1 MKKIILMLILIVFI
15 MGCSEQ
21 IENSVEETL
30 PEITPEEI
38 ETQPPIVSEEIPEEI
53 NNTITEE
60 PQVNEPIEE
69 TQQEIKIVTKLELIY
84 PKLTYPGAYN
94 GPLYA
99 TSEQVGNTAPTK
111 QYWENMDRN
120 GINYLIGMFQIVGK
134 PSKDSLVSSVN
145 LGYVIDWVQK
155 HPYRVIP
162 LFNPGIGGVEV
173 ETLVGNKL
181 TSMYKETLEA
191 SKEIVGNDFIK
202 GLGELE
208 TQMWD
213 MRHNDPKFMQM
224 VNLASENGL
233 VVMFHP
239 VSDKLGDVKTIIEKY
254 PNTIFLIHMYREHL
268 KRGRDELINMMKT
281 HDNLYFSIDVAHIIF
296 YDGND
301 IIYTY
306 NDKDINKA
314 KNRFI
319 STFDSEYKR
328 ILDIALE
335 DYKPFVDAVPD
346 KIMWGTES
354 GPLFNWEPEVYDRMI
369 KISRLFIGKLDKEHQ
384 EAVGYKN
391 ALRVFG
397 EGVKL
402 NKNIEVV
409 DTSSWPICAGEST
422 CDESCK
428 NSNVKGCLSKCL
440 IRVRCNQI
448 MEEDIDD
455 PNDDLD
461 VIGEDVGDGFC
472 APFDGDEEE
481 CLSHSDKC
489 EWSTEEEGTCL
500 DK

>member
-1 MKKIILMLILIVFI
+1 MKKIILILVLLFFI
-15 MGCSEQ
+15 IGCAEQVSEEPTQ
-21 IENSVEETL
+21 IPTEE
-30 PEITPEEI
+30 PEIE
-38 ETQPPIVSEEIPEEI
+38 QPLEEEIPEEVDD
-53 NNTITEE
+53 TITEE

-69 TQQEIKIVTKLELIY
+69 PQQEIETKLELIY
-84 PKLTYPGAYN
+84 PKLTYPDAYN

-99 TSEQVGNTAPTK
+99 TSEQVGNTAPTE

-120 GINYLIGMFQIVGK
+120 GVNYLISMFQIAGK

-145 LGYVIDWVQK
+145 LGYVVDWVQK

-162 LFNPGIGGVEV
+162 FFNPGIGGVEV
-173 ETLVGNKL
+173 EPLVGNKL
-181 TSMYKETLEA
+181 TSMYKETLVA
-191 SKEIVGNDFIK
+191 SREIVGNSFIK
-202 GLGELE
+202 GFGELE

-224 VNLASENGL
+224 VSLASENDL
-233 VVMFHP
+233 VIMFHP
-239 VSDKLGDVKTIIEKY
+239 VSNRISDVKTIIEKY

-268 KRGRDELINMMKT
+268 LEIRNELANMMKT

-306 NDKDINKA
+306 NNKDINKA

-319 STFDSEYKR
+319 STFDSKYKG
-328 ILDIALE
+328 ILNDAVK

-402 NKNIEVV
+402 NKNLKVV
-409 DTSSWPICAGEST
+409 DASSWQICTGEST

-455 PNDDLD
+455 PNDDID
-461 VIGEDVGDGFC
+461 VVGEDTDEADEFC
-472 APFDGDEEE
+472 AHFDGDEEE

-489 EWSTEEEGTCL
+489 KWSTQEGGTCV